1 MPASLAN
8 ASGEQ
13 QQKLASIKAL
23 ELLLICSAGRSP
35 GEKPAPRR
43 PSARGET
50 GESARDR
57 RRQKTLGAATSAQ
70 GAAPCPCSPKQLL
83 QRGPSQGIQRKMGD
97 DEFSLR
103 TSSPRIVP
111 AAPKTPQAEK
121 PTLTL
126 PQLSTSSKGLSNV
139 EIARQLLKEELTL
152 HQKKKPPPEPT
163 AFSRL
168 SVRNLPWKRKGFLK
182 DHRKPWEPP
191 KIALKQTIVRD
202 KAANCIIKWWCYHR
216 QTLYMYRLRVLF
228 YQHHKVSR
236 RRVVRFG
243 EEQRQALRSQAQ
255 SFKDHADAL
264 CDEASKR
271 GGDWRQMLDELA
283 AARHQIASERSDNA
297 REYAEQSEQ
306 RARDIDDEEERQR
319 RAAKDAARERTE
331 AFNAE
336 REALAKRK
344 AEDAHKLAVDRA
356 EIKANMDFKCGVDP
370 VKRFL
375 AGLQGSVADSVQ
387 LAEAP
392 APAPLVEAPAPAPN
406 AAAPAPARGAVYV
419 DPATGVAYGAGY
431 VVGPPADP
439 DDLRQKMRDDFL
451 LLMRAQTLLPAPTKA
466 LLKFYAKAWD
476 EAPPAHWSDVIRGL
490 CDEGLVQATRDAAG
504 EPVEVWF

>member
-1 MPASLAN
+1 
-8 ASGEQ
+8 
-13 QQKLASIKAL
+13 
-23 ELLLICSAGRSP
+23 
-35 GEKPAPRR
+35 
-43 PSARGET
+43 
-50 GESARDR
+50 
-57 RRQKTLGAATSAQ
+57 
-70 GAAPCPCSPKQLL
+70 
-83 QRGPSQGIQRKMGD
+83 MGD

-103 TSSPRIVP
+103 TSSPRIVSKAP
-111 AAPKTPQAEK
+111 PKTPEK
-121 PTLTL
+121 LQL

-139 EIARQLLKEELTL
+139 EIARQLLKEELAM
-152 HQKKKPPPEPT
+152 HKQKKAPPTPT
-163 AFSRL
+163 AFSRMT
-168 SVRNLPWKRKGFLK
+168 VRKLPWHRKGFLS

-243 EEQRQALRSQAQ
+243 EEQRCALRAQAQ

-264 CDEASKR
+264 CGEASKHK
-271 GGDWRQMLDELA
+271 GDWRQMLDELA
-283 AARHQIASERSDNA
+283 ATRHQIASERSESA
-297 REYAEQSEQ
+297 REHAQMREQ
-306 RARDIDDEEERQR
+306 RARDIDDEEERHKR
-319 RAAKDAARERTE
+319 EAKEAAQQRTE

-336 REALAKRK
+336 REALAKQK
-344 AEDAHKLAVDRA
+344 AADAHKLAVDRA

-375 AGLQGSVADSVQ
+375 AGLAGSVADSVQ

-406 AAAPAPARGAVYV
+406 AAAPAPAQGAVYV
-419 DPATGVAYGAGY
+419 DPATGVAYGADY
-431 VVGPPADP
+431 VVGPPRDEGQ
-439 DDLRQKMRDDFL
+439 LRQKMRADFI

-504 EPVEVWF
+504 EPIEVWF

>member
-1 MPASLAN
+1 
-8 ASGEQ
+8 
-13 QQKLASIKAL
+13 
-23 ELLLICSAGRSP
+23 
-35 GEKPAPRR
+35 
-43 PSARGET
+43 
-50 GESARDR
+50 
-57 RRQKTLGAATSAQ
+57 
-70 GAAPCPCSPKQLL
+70 
-83 QRGPSQGIQRKMGD
+83 MGD

-103 TSSPRIVP
+103 TSSPRIVSKAP
-111 AAPKTPQAEK
+111 PKTPEK
-121 PTLTL
+121 LQL

-139 EIARQLLKEELTL
+139 EIARQLLREELAQ
-152 HQKKKPPPEPT
+152 HKQKKPPAEPT

-243 EEQRQALRSQAQ
+243 EEQRCALRAQAQ

-264 CDEASKR
+264 CGEASKR
-271 GGDWRQMLDELA
+271 GSDWRQMLDELA
-283 AARHQIASERSDNA
+283 ATRHQIASERSDNA
-297 REYAEQSEQ
+297 REHAQMREQ
-306 RARDIDDEEERQR
+306 RARDIDEEEERHKR
-319 RAAKDAARERTE
+319 EAKEAAQQRTE

-336 REALAKRK
+336 REALAAQK
-344 AEDAHKLAVDRA
+344 AADAHRLMVDRA

-375 AGLQGSVADSVQ
+375 AGLAGSVADSVQ

-392 APAPLVEAPAPAPN
+392 APAPLAE
-406 AAAPAPARGAVYV
+406 APAPARGAVYV
-419 DPATGVAYGAGY
+419 DPATGVAYGADY
-431 VVGPPADP
+431 VVGPPPDP

>member
-1 MPASLAN
+1 ME
-8 ASGEQ
+8 G
-13 QQKLASIKAL
+13 
-23 ELLLICSAGRSP
+23 
-35 GEKPAPRR
+35 
-43 PSARGET
+43 
-50 GESARDR
+50 
-57 RRQKTLGAATSAQ
+57 
-70 GAAPCPCSPKQLL
+70 
-83 QRGPSQGIQRKMGD
+83 

-103 TSSPRIVP
+103 TSSPRIVSKAP
-111 AAPKTPQAEK
+111 PKTPEK
-121 PTLTL
+121 LSL
-126 PQLSTSSKGLSNV
+126 PQLSTSSKGLSQV
-139 EIARQLLKEELTL
+139 EIARQLLREELAL
-152 HQKKKPPPEPT
+152 HKKKKTEREPT
-163 AFSRL
+163 AFDRMT
-168 SVRNLPWKRKGFLK
+168 VRKLPWHRKGFLS

-191 KIALKQTIVRD
+191 KMALKQTVVRD

-243 EEQRQALRSQAQ
+243 EEQVRALRAQSQ

-264 CDEASKR
+264 CDEASKHK
-271 GGDWRQMLDELA
+271 GDWRQMLDELA
-283 AARHQIASERSDNA
+283 ATRHQIASERSDNA

-306 RARDIDDEEERQR
+306 RARDIDEAEERHKR
-319 RAAKDAARERTE
+319 EAKEAAQQRTE

-356 EIKANMDFKCGVDP
+356 EIKANMEFKCGVDP

-375 AGLQGSVADSVQ
+375 AGLEAPAPAVSEAP
-387 LAEAP
+387 APAAPAATEAP
-392 APAPLVEAPAPAPN
+392 APAPPSM
-406 AAAPAPARGAVYV
+406 GGQGGVYV
-419 DPATGVAYGAGY
+419 DPSTGVAYGADY

-439 DDLRQKMRDDFL
+439 DDLREKMRADFI

-476 EAPPAHWSDVIRGL
+476 EAPPAHWSDVVRGL

>member
-1 MPASLAN
+1 
-8 ASGEQ
+8 
-13 QQKLASIKAL
+13 
-23 ELLLICSAGRSP
+23 
-35 GEKPAPRR
+35 
-43 PSARGET
+43 
-50 GESARDR
+50 
-57 RRQKTLGAATSAQ
+57 
-70 GAAPCPCSPKQLL
+70 
-83 QRGPSQGIQRKMGD
+83 MGD

-139 EIARQLLKEELTL
+139 EIARQLLKEELAQ
-152 HQKKKPPPEPT
+152 HKQKKPPAEPT

-243 EEQRQALRSQAQ
+243 EEQKCALRAQAQ

-264 CDEASKR
+264 CDEASKHK
-271 GGDWRQMLDELA
+271 GDWRQMLDELA
-283 AARHQIASERSDNA
+283 ATRHQIASQRSENA
-297 REYAEQSEQ
+297 REHAQMREQ
-306 RARDIDDEEERQR
+306 RARDIDEEEERQR
-319 RAAKDAARERTE
+319 RAAQEAARERTE

-336 REALAKRK
+336 REALAARK
-344 AEDAHKLAVDRA
+344 AADAHRLMVDRA

-375 AGLQGSVADSVQ
+375 AGLAGSVADSVQ

-406 AAAPAPARGAVYV
+406 AAAPAPAQGGVYV
-419 DPATGVAYGAGY
+419 DPATGVSYGADY
-431 VVGPPADP
+431 VVGPPPDP
-439 DDLRQKMRDDFL
+439 DDVKRKMRADFI
-451 LLMRAQTLLPAPTKA
+451 LLMRAQTLLPAPTRA